1 MAETLEAV
9 KEDFEKYEA
18 DSNYYVGIACAMKN
32 AGVGVGVQDIGR
44 CNLKIINGK
53 VHARS
58 SAGAIGQGIQ
68 TVLLQVICETTGI
81 TPDKIVVEHP
91 DTKYTPNSGTTTAS
105 RQTTF
110 AGEAAH
116 QSSLKLKSDL
126 DAGYTIEEL
135 EGKEYIGEFEF
146 KTDSIG
152 SDKPNPVSHISYG
165 YATQLVVIDNEGKL
179 VKVIAAHDVGRI
191 INPLS
196 ATGQVEGG
204 VAMGLGYGLTED
216 FPLKDGIPQA
226 KLGTL
231 GVFRANQMPA
241 VEVYLIEKNDPD
253 SVAFGAKGIGE
264 IVCVM
269 GAPACQNA
277 YYKKD
282 GVFRYKY
289 PLENTYYRKPKVL
302 SKI

>member
-1 MAETLEAV
+1 M
-9 KEDFEKYEA
+9 
-18 DSNYYVGIACAMKN
+18 
-32 AGVGVGVQDIGR
+32 
-44 CNLKIINGK
+44 
-53 VHARS
+53 
-58 SAGAIGQGIQ
+58 
-68 TVLLQVICETTGI
+68 
-81 TPDKIVVEHP
+81 
-91 DTKYTPNSGTTTAS
+91 
-105 RQTTF
+105 
-110 AGEAAH
+110 
-116 QSSLKLKSDL
+116 
-126 DAGYTIEEL
+126 EEL

-146 KTDSIG
+146 KTDPIG
-152 SDKPNPVSHISYG
+152 SSKPNPVSHIAYG
-165 YATQLVVIDNEGKL
+165 YATQLVVIDKDGKL
-179 VKVIAAHDVGRI
+179 VKVVAAHDIGRI

-231 GVFRANQMPA
+231 GVFRANQMPN
-241 VEVYLIEKNDPD
+241 VEVHLIEKNNPD

-282 GVFRYKY
+282 GIFRYSY
-289 PLENTYYRKPKVL
+289 PLENTYYRKPKPAALKV
-302 SKI
+302 K